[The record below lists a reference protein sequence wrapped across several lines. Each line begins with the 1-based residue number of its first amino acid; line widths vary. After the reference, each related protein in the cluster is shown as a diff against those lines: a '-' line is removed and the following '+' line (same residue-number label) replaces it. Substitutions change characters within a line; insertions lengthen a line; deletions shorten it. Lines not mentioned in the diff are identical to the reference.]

1 MAVVGGATAT
11 GCVSDP
17 IADEVTVAGYAARM
31 TEICADTRRVLA
43 QLGTPP
49 TEISTVDFA
58 NEVARLLA
66 TEADAARAAT
76 APPDLDDDHRAF
88 VQNTDQQVTAWRAL
102 ADIAAT
108 ASDDSAALGEA
119 RTRIGEL
126 TLGRDDLAAEMG
138 LEACRAGS
146 TP

>member
-1 MAVVGGATAT
+1 VVGSVTVG

-17 IADEVTVAGYAARM
+17 IAEEITVAGYGARM
-31 TEICADTRRVLA
+31 TEICSATRSALA
-43 QLGTPP
+43 ELGTPP
-49 TEISTVDFA
+49 TEITTVDFA

-66 TEADAARAAT
+66 TEADAARAT
-76 APPDLDDDHRAF
+76 IAPDELDDDHRAF

-126 TLGRDDLAAEMG
+126 TLGRDDLAADMG
-138 LEACRAGS
+138 LDACRAGGS
-146 TP
+146 S